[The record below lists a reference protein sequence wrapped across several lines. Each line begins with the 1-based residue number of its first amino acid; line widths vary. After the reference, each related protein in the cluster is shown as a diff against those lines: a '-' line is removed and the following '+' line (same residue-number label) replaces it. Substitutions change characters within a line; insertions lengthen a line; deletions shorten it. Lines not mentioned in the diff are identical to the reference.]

1 MQKSDI
7 TMPDKK
13 KGGNQS
19 AAHSALVNACLLAI
33 GRIPGV
39 IAFRTNSSAGGL
51 MHQRGLPL
59 GWPDITVLMAG
70 GRVAFVECKTGAA
83 KISQTQ
89 VDFAHAVHTVGVNVH
104 VAHCADDA
112 VLAIRGEFQR

>member
-7 TMPDKK
+7 TMPGKK

-19 AAHSALVNACLLAI
+19 ASHSALVNACLLAI
-33 GRIPGV
+33 ARIPGV

-51 MHQRGLPL
+51 VHQRGLPL
-59 GWPDITVLMAG
+59 GWPDITVLLDGA
-70 GRVAFVECKTGAA
+70 RITFIECKTGQA
-83 KISQTQ
+83 KLARTQ
-89 VDFAHAVHTVGVNVH
+89 VNFALCVYQLSVNVH

-112 VLAIRGEFQR
+112 ASAIRGEFQR